1 MKARKILTAAAILAL
16 VLGASTP
23 IMAANKTL
31 TPTTPSDTTN
41 VTADV
46 TEAYTVTI
54 PETIAFAN
62 PLITS
67 GTNWTTQTVND
78 AVSASNVLIPS
89 DKLLQVSVGDP
100 EDLYVRSNNNEDT
113 DVNFTVTVNGSTTPL
128 DESNAV
134 VLTKTAGEPG
144 TTVSA
149 SLTLTQSTLAQY
161 SGDYKGTM
169 TFVCKL
175 VDTTSAGA

>member
-1 MKARKILTAAAILAL
+1 
-16 VLGASTP
+16 
-23 IMAANKTL
+23 MAENTTITEKTQGG
-31 TPTTPSDTTN
+31 SDTTTVN
-41 VTADV
+41 ASVTQ
-46 TEAYTVTI
+46 AYTVTI
-54 PETIAFAN
+54 PETID
-62 PLITS
+62 L
-67 GTNWTTQTVND
+67 GTLKRSTDSNTVNM
-78 AVSASNVLIPS
+78 ATAKATVKASNVLIPS
-89 DKLLQVSVGDP
+89 DKLLQVSVGDS

-161 SGDYKGTM
+161 SGDYEGTM
-169 TFVCKL
+169 TFVCGL
-175 VDTTSAGA
+175 VNTTGAGA